1 MSLLWECGG
10 MSEGM
15 FAQLLYVD
23 ILVSAFVGV
32 LIGVMH

>member
-1 MSLLWECGG
+1 
-10 MSEGM
+10 MSEQM

-32 LIGVMH
+32 LIGAMHL